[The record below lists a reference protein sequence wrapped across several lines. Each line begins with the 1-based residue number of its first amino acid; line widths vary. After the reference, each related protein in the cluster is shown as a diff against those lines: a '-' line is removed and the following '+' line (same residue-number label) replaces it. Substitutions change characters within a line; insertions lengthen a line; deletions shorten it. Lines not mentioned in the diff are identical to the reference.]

1 MTAKSSNNNP
11 HDDHDGDKPRER
23 IRNHESSSDDE
34 SVSDDD
40 SRSSSS
46 SAESSIEN
54 TSTGSPPPDSI
65 MNGDQIRKTARELLL
80 TSPDGVASLDY
91 NKNIGGTA
99 SAGRSNP
106 AANAS
111 GYQSY
116 HDAPT
121 VRMSSNS
128 QFASPHAATPPW
140 SSQNESEEGLSMTE
154 VASMAFTCVAHCLT
168 EGYRAASTYYSGYEQ
183 NQYPSVSGPD
193 NSQNYQKVSGY
204 QHEAYSNRSASYN
217 DNDDQQSSSINV
229 GYKNGYSDGYQ
240 TKLSECPNQHREI
253 MERGGL
259 PRSNDN
265 ECAGQ
270 TSGEGTVQKEEW
282 ATVHVPSTYQGGKVG
297 GGN

>member
-11 HDDHDGDKPRER
+11 HDEQDGDGGRPRER
-23 IRNHESSSDDE
+23 IRNHESSSDDT
-34 SVSDDD
+34 SASDDN

-46 SAESSIEN
+46 SAEISIEN
-54 TSTGSPPPDSI
+54 TTSTRSPPPESI
-65 MNGDQIRKTARELLL
+65 MNGDQIRKNARELLL
-80 TSPDGVASLDY
+80 SSPAPDGVASLDY
-91 NKNIGGTA
+91 NKHV
-99 SAGRSNP
+99 GRSNL
-106 AANAS
+106 AAAT

-128 QFASPHAATPPW
+128 QFTSPQAAASPW
-140 SSQNESEEGLSMTE
+140 SSQSEEGLSITE

-168 EGYRAASTYYSGYEQ
+168 EGYRAASTYYGGYEQ
-183 NQYPSVSGPD
+183 NQYPSVSGSE
-193 NSQNYQKVSGY
+193 NSQHYQQVAGY
-204 QHEAYSNRSASYN
+204 QNEADCNRSASYYG
-217 DNDDQQSSSINV
+217 NDDQQTSSINV

-240 TKLSECPNQHREI
+240 TKLSECPNQRGEI

-265 ECAGQ
+265 ESTDQ
-270 TSGEGTVQKEEW
+270 TSGEDTVQKEEW
-282 ATVHVPSTYQGGKVG
+282 ATVHVPSTYQGGRVG